1 MDNLEQPDT
10 PDSEL
15 PTTADSDQHDDPNPA
30 DAELD
35 GDDTEG
41 DPPEEDEEIEVD
53 GRKFALPKS
62 AAAKLQA
69 ERMMNADYTRKTQ
82 EVAAQRQ
89 AIEAERAAVTRDRE
103 THQQFIDDFAKV
115 KAISDQLAQYDKVDW
130 NALRQN
136 DLDAYLEHQ
145 ENRRALETQ
154 RNTAANELTQ
164 KQQQFALDEQQA
176 IAKQVQD
183 ADAYVQRE
191 IPGWNAE
198 RQNQVSQYMA
208 SQGVQMN
215 PALAR
220 AIVQS
225 PALLKLAH
233 KAEMFDRLE
242 KKQTAKPPAPPAP
255 PPATRVS
262 AARQG
267 AQKDPAKM
275 STDEWMAHRT
285 AQLNRKR

>member
-10 PDSEL
+10 PDSDL
-15 PTTADSDQHDDPNPA
+15 PNTADSDQHDDPNPA
-30 DAELD
+30 DADLD
-35 GDDTEG
+35 GDDTDGG
-41 DPPEEDEEIEVD
+41 DPPEEEDEIEVD
-53 GRKFALPKS
+53 GRKFVLPKT
-62 AAAKLQA
+62 AAEKIRAG
-69 ERMMNADYTRKTQ
+69 MMKDADYTQKTQ
-82 EVAAQRQ
+82 AVAAQRQ
-89 AIEAERAAVTRDRE
+89 AIEAERAAVERARE
-103 THQQFIDDFAKV
+103 TNHQFIKDIAKV
-115 KAISDQLAQYDKVDW
+115 EAINDQLAQYEKVDW

-145 ENRRALETQ
+145 ENRRALEAQ
-154 RNTAANELTQ
+154 RNTAAEQLTQ

-215 PALAR
+215 PVLAR

-267 AQKDPAKM
+267 AKKDPARM
-275 STDEWMAHRT
+275 SDAEWYAS
-285 AQLNRKR
+285 RKQTR